1 MGARAGKRVG
11 LDETNAPTAGR
22 WPRILLALTGSE
34 AGAVVVA
41 IAEAWR
47 AASLEPSAHAPSFA
61 AIAIADFGVLAP
73 VALAVGFAVACVG
86 LFLEPARPVWIGER
100 LAAVRAAPV
109 PERSATAAVVPVA
122 VLALVSWI
130 VAVANVARAALA
142 RDAPMAAGGALA
154 VAAVVLLLAAA
165 ALVLAALPRARRAL
179 TAVAAARPVAA
190 DPAVTGAAAVLLA
203 VLVLVG
209 GAFLGDTGGDGPLPL
224 AVFGVLRRGELDLRP
239 VYGLAALAVGA
250 WLGPFAARFASVR
263 IAATASSLAVA
274 GSLLVTVTQALALNR
289 TPQVARAVESQ
300 APLGKV
306 ALALLRKATDRDH
319 DGVSALFGG
328 GDCNDHDPRISP
340 LAVEIPGN
348 GIDEDCSGAD
358 TPAAATVASTALPVA
373 GPVAV
378 DRDYNLILITV
389 DTLRALETGFSGYP
403 RPTTPNLDALAAKAV
418 VFDRAYAMASYT
430 GKALAPMLMGKYP
443 SETHRD
449 GGHFNKYFANNTFLA
464 ERLRAAGLYTMG
476 AASHWYFKD
485 SWGLTQGFE
494 TFDLSA
500 MPKSG
505 QGDTDTSVT
514 SPQLTD
520 AAIRLLD
527 AHGSQRFF
535 LWVHY
540 FDPHEQYVP
549 HPDAPDFTDP
559 AHPSGYKMRALYDG
573 EVWFTDKAIGRLID
587 FVDGKPWGRDTVIVV
602 TSDHGEAMNEHGIA
616 FQHGFEIWEPL
627 MRIPLVMRVP
637 GAKAHHVPVK
647 RSAIDIVPTLLDLMR
662 VPRPAPGELSGL
674 SLGSDLVS
682 APEAR
687 YEERDVYMDM
697 PDGPYTHM
705 RRGLIHGPTPG
716 MKLIHFGGRQYQLYD
731 LARDPGETDD
741 LSGDPELM
749 RPMLEAF
756 AQKRAALHEIDVK
769 PDTPLSP

>member
-1 MGARAGKRVG
+1 V
-11 LDETNAPTAGR
+11 
-22 WPRILLALTGSE
+22 PRILLALAGSV
-34 AGAVVVA
+34 AGAAIVA

-47 AASLEPSAHAPSFA
+47 AAALEPSAHAPSIA
-61 AIAIADFGVLAP
+61 AIAMADFGVLAP
-73 VALAVGFAVACVG
+73 VALAVGLAVVSVG
-86 LFLEPARPVWIGER
+86 IFLEPTRPVWVGER
-100 LAAVRAAPV
+100 LAAARRAALSG
-109 PERSATAAVVPVA
+109 RSATAAVVPIALFSA
-122 VLALVSWI
+122 VLWI
-130 VAVANVARAALA
+130 VAMANAARAALA

-154 VAAVVLLLAAA
+154 VSAVVVLLAAV
-165 ALVLAALPRARRAL
+165 ALVFAVLPGARRAL
-179 TAVAAARPVAA
+179 SALASARPLAA
-190 DPAVTGAAAVLLA
+190 DPVVTGAVAVALAA
-203 VLVLVG
+203 LVFVA
-209 GAFLGDTGGDGPLPL
+209 GAFLGDTGGDGPTPL

-239 VYGLAALAVGA
+239 VFGLGVIALGA
-250 WLGPFAARFASVR
+250 WLAPFVARFVSTRACVS
-263 IAATASSLAVA
+263 AALLAIA
-274 GSLLVTVTQALALNR
+274 GSLLVTVMQAFALNQAPR
-289 TPQVARAVESQ
+289 VARAVESH
-300 APLGKV
+300 ASLGKV

-340 LAVEIPGN
+340 LALDIPGN

-358 TPAAATVASTALPVA
+358 APAAAATAPSARPPA
-373 GPVAV
+373 GPAAV

-389 DTLRALETGFSGYP
+389 DTLRALETGFLGYP
-403 RPTTPNLDALAAKAV
+403 KPTTPNLDALAAKAV

-430 GKALAPMLMGKYP
+430 GKALAPMLIGKYP
-443 SETHRD
+443 SETRRD

-464 ERLRAAGLYTMG
+464 ERLRGAGLYTMG

-485 SWGLTQGFE
+485 SSGLTQGFE

-520 AAIRLLD
+520 AAIRLLE

-559 AHPSGYKMRALYDG
+559 AHPPGYKMRALYDG

-587 FVDGKPWGRDTVIVV
+587 FVDAKPWGRDTVIAV

-637 GAKAHHVPVK
+637 GARPHHVPVK

-662 VPRPAPGELSGL
+662 LPRPAAGELSGT
-674 SLGSDLVS
+674 SLASDLVA

-705 RRGLIHGPTPG
+705 RRGLIHGATPG

-731 LARDPGETDD
+731 LARDPAETDD
-741 LSGDPELM
+741 LSGDPALM

-756 AQKRAALHEIDVK
+756 AQKRAMLQEIDVK
-769 PDTPLSP
+769 PDTPGLP